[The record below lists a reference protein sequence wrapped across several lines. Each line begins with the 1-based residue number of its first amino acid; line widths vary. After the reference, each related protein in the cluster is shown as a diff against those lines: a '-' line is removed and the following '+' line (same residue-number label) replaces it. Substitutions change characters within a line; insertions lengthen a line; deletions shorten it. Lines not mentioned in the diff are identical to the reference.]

1 MVANTACTG
10 RGYIPRVIARF
21 ARFHAIMVKSTCK
34 SARRLQGEIGRNN
47 LRLVTITLSP
57 PLVRSVG
64 YIQRKLKRSK
74 KMNILKKILKGLQV
88 LLVVLGFVMMV
99 SNIVDTSRLG
109 LPPSVYD
116 QQVFLAHLLNAVQV
130 LVIFGAAIALDT
142 LITKIKAGEA

>member
-1 MVANTACTG
+1 
-10 RGYIPRVIARF
+10 
-21 ARFHAIMVKSTCK
+21 
-34 SARRLQGEIGRNN
+34 
-47 LRLVTITLSP
+47 
-57 PLVRSVG
+57 
-64 YIQRKLKRSK
+64 
-74 KMNILKKILKGLQV
+74 MNILKKILKGLQV

-130 LVIFGAAIALDT
+130 LVMFGAAITLDT

>member
-1 MVANTACTG
+1 
-10 RGYIPRVIARF
+10 
-21 ARFHAIMVKSTCK
+21 
-34 SARRLQGEIGRNN
+34 
-47 LRLVTITLSP
+47 
-57 PLVRSVG
+57 
-64 YIQRKLKRSK
+64 
-74 KMNILKKILKGLQV
+74 MNILKKILKGLQV

-130 LVIFGAAIALDT
+130 LVMFGAAIALDT